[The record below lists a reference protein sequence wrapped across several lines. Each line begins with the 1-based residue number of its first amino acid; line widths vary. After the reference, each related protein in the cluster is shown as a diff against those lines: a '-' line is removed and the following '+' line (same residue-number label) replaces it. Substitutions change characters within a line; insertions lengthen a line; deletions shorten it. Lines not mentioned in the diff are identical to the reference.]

1 MKTHKIMNYNRM
13 EDSFNSIRKKNFF
26 TLILHYLFRES
37 VKNRNDLLNLIR
49 DFEQNSLIDVDT
61 RNMLEGVME
70 IVEQKV
76 RDIMI
81 PRSQIVFLKNTQ
93 SWDEQLSIIIESAHS
108 RFPVL
113 HGNLDQIKGILIAKD
128 LLPFMLKKNQPHNID
143 QILRPAMVVTE
154 NKGVDRMLK
163 EFKAQHCH
171 MAIVIDEFGEMSGII
186 TIEDILELIV
196 GEIEDEYDN
205 KHDCNICQVNN
216 HTFLVNAL
224 TPVEDFNKIFNTC
237 FHNKEIDTIGGFVMQ
252 AFGHLP
258 INGES
263 IDIFGYTFKVTVT
276 NSHRIIQL
284 LVQIPN
290 STLQVSE
297 RKK

>member
-1 MKTHKIMNYNRM
+1 MNDNRL
-13 EDSFNSIRKKNFF
+13 EESFNSIRKKNFF
-26 TLILHYLFRES
+26 TLILHHLFRENP
-37 VKNRNDLLNLIR
+37 KNRNDLLNLIR
-49 DFEQNSLIDVDT
+49 DFEQDSLIDSDT
-61 RNMLEGVME
+61 RDMLEGVMD

-93 SWDEQLSIIIESAHS
+93 TWDEQLSIIIESAHS

-128 LLPFMLKKNQPHNID
+128 LLSFMLKKSQPYNID
-143 QILRPAMVVTE
+143 QILRPAMVVPE
-154 NKGVDRMLK
+154 NKGVDSMLK
-163 EFKAQHCH
+163 EFRAQHCH
-171 MAIVIDEFGEMSGII
+171 MAIVIDEFGGMSGII

-196 GEIEDEYDN
+196 GDIEDEYDN
-205 KHDCNICQVNN
+205 KNDYKICQVNN

-224 TPVEDFNKIFNTC
+224 TPVEEFNKIFHTC
-237 FHNKEIDTIGGFVMQ
+237 FHNDEIDTIGGFVMQ

-258 INGES
+258 VNGES

-276 NSHRIIQL
+276 DSHRIIQL
-284 LVQIPN
+284 LVQTPN
-290 STLQVSE
+290 STLQISE
-297 RKK
+297 QIK

>member
-1 MKTHKIMNYNRM
+1 MNDNRL
-13 EDSFNSIRKKNFF
+13 EESVNLIRKKNFF
-26 TLILHYLFRES
+26 TLILSHLFKENP
-37 VKNRNDLLNLIR
+37 KNRNDLLNLIR
-49 DFEQNSLIDVDT
+49 DFEQNALIDSDT
-61 RNMLEGVME
+61 RDMLEGVME

-76 RDIMI
+76 RDIMV

-93 SWDEQLSIIIESAHS
+93 SWDEQLSIIVESTHS

-113 HGNLDQIKGILIAKD
+113 DEHLDQIKGILIAKD
-128 LLPFMLKKNQPHNID
+128 LLPFMLKKSQPNNID
-143 QILRPAMVVTE
+143 QILRPAMVVPE

-196 GEIEDEYDN
+196 GDIEDEYDN
-205 KHDCNICQVNN
+205 NNDTYVCQVNN
-216 HTFLVNAL
+216 RTFLINAL
-224 TPVEDFNKIFNTC
+224 TPIEDFNKIFNTS
-237 FHNKEIDTIGGFVMQ
+237 FHNEEIDTIGGLVMQ

-263 IDIFGYTFKVTVT
+263 VDINGYNFKVTVT

-284 LVQIPN
+284 LVQTPDGI
-290 STLQVSE
+290 LQISP
-297 RKK
+297 KKK

>member
-1 MKTHKIMNYNRM
+1 MNDNNI

-26 TLILHYLFRES
+26 TLILHHLFRES
-37 VKNRNDLLNLIR
+37 FKNRNDLLNLIR
-49 DFEQNSLIDVDT
+49 DFERNSLIDADT
-61 RNMLEGVME
+61 KDMLEGVMD

-81 PRSQIVFLKNTQ
+81 PRSQIIFLKNTQ
-93 SWDEQLSIIIESAHS
+93 SWNEQLSIIIESAHS

-128 LLPFMLKKNQPHNID
+128 LLPFMLEKSQPYSID
-143 QILRPAMVVTE
+143 QILRPAMVVPE
-154 NKGVDRMLK
+154 NKGVDRMLQ
-163 EFKAQHCH
+163 EFRAQHCH

-196 GEIEDEYDN
+196 GEIKDEYDSN
-205 KHDCNICQVNN
+205 NDCNICQVN
-216 HTFLVNAL
+216 HCTFLVNAL
-224 TPVEDFNKIFNTC
+224 TPVEDFNKIFNTR
-237 FHNKEIDTIGGFVMQ
+237 FYNEEIDTIGGFIMQ

-263 IDIFGYTFKVTVT
+263 IDILGCTFKVTVT

-284 LVQIPN
+284 LVQIQTPN
-290 STLQVSE
+290 KTLRIS
-297 RKK
+297 KKIK